1 MKTESTFKVRR
12 EDLHNF
18 TREENEALTR
28 VGPATL
34 MGNLMRQYWIPVVP
48 TAHLREPGGKP
59 LRVRLLGEDLV
70 LFRTAANQ
78 VGLIGAFCP
87 HRLAPLYFGRVE
99 QDGLRCAYHAWKYA
113 PTGKCI
119 EMPNIPADQQ
129 FKDEVQHPG
138 YPCIE
143 RGGIIW
149 TYMRE

>member
-1 MKTESTFKVRR
+1 MKTENMFKVRK

-34 MGNLMRQYWIPVVP
+34 MGNFMRQYWIPVVP
-48 TAHLREPGGKP
+48 TAHLKEPAGKP

-70 LFRTAANQ
+70 LFRTSANQ

-113 PTGKCI
+113 PSGKCI
-119 EMPNIPADQQ
+119 DMPNIPVDQQ
-129 FKDEVQHPG
+129 FKEDV
-138 YPCIE
+138 
-143 RGGIIW
+143 
-149 TYMRE
+149 